1 MHKPQTEYRE
11 QLSVATVKD
20 TNIFECFGCVTVDA
34 GR

>member
-1 MHKPQTEYRE
+1 MHMPQTDYRE

-20 TNIFECFGCVTVDA
+20 TIIFKCFGCVTVDA